1 MMYELTKDD
10 YCLIGD
16 VLGIPLAIGKH
27 SGVVYRLDEE
37 ASPHSE
43 SGYVEFHP
51 YWDSKIILR
60 MLAMMME
67 DCPDDV
73 VELFSTHKQWED
85 TMNSL
90 IMKTW
95 LTWKKENVK

>member
-10 YCLIGD
+10 YRLIGD
-16 VLGIPLAIGKH
+16 VFDIPLAVGKH
-27 SGVVYRLDEE
+27 SGVVYRLDQE

-67 DCPDDV
+67 DRPGAVAD
-73 VELFSTHKQWED
+73 LFSVHEEWED
-85 TMNSL
+85 TLNATIL
-90 IMKTW
+90 KEW
-95 LTWKKENVK
+95 LTWKKRL